1 MGITKKYK
9 SPITIQGIARR
20 IWKREGNIYKLEVI
34 QNILRMYF
42 DECEKAL
49 ENGERVG
56 LSKIGSLSPRVHT
69 KLTYNIPSMN
79 AEEGNKPYTSLK
91 FTRGCANKEKMDIKY
106 RKNIK
111 NGFPGL
117 GEDCQCDQKQ
127 INTLIERGF
136 LNPDKM
142 IHSEPDGEG
151 DMENEK
157 TGE

>member
-9 SPITIQGIARR
+9 SPITIQGIAQR

-91 FTRGCANKEKMDIKY
+91 FTRGCANKEKKERTAPIIEVSADDFNDYAYYALYHINK
-106 RKNIK
+106 
-111 NGFPGL
+111 
-117 GEDCQCDQKQ
+117 EDW
-127 INTLIERGF
+127 
-136 LNPDKM
+136 
-142 IHSEPDGEG
+142 
-151 DMENEK
+151 EK
-157 TGE
+157 RFGKKEAV